1 VTFSPSYTTPY
12 STAEEQAV
20 EIGAFGVLV
29 DGRGFITD
37 GVEHP
42 VQRDVAPF
50 VHRPV
55 ELSAESTGGRR
66 FAAPPGGVAQVAGV
80 VASRLRAE
88 RCRP

>member
-1 VTFSPSYTTPY
+1 MTFSPSYTTPY

-37 GVEHP
+37 TASNTPYNETW
-42 VQRDVAPF
+42 
-50 VHRPV
+50 HRSSIDLLNSQQNPQ
-55 ELSAESTGGRR
+55 
-66 FAAPPGGVAQVAGV
+66 VAQVAGV